1 MQKIYSIK
9 DKAMGHY
16 QVFMDSNDYGAIRQ
30 MSDNVNRENTF
41 YYAHAEDLEL
51 YCLGEINT
59 DSGDIKPENRFV
71 MKLDD
76 MKKKEK

>member
-41 YYAHAEDLEL
+41 YNAHAEDLEL

-71 MKLDD
+71 MKLED
-76 MKKKEK
+76 MKKGK